1 MTHGLSDQPDRRER
15 SHLSVEGGYTPT
27 SRAVGVMGMDDLD
40 VRTTDNRLLVVDDDD
55 GVRRVVAAILEDEG
69 YEVLT
74 ASDADEAL
82 SVLTDHAVALVV
94 SDVKMPS
101 RDGLWLL
108 RQIRPMYVDTAVIL
122 LTGYGEVDSAVEALK
137 EGAYDYLR
145 KPVRVNE
152 LSAAVVKALDR
163 RRLQRENR
171 AYQTHLEDMVKAKTQ
186 ELGEAYDRTLEALVT
201 ALDARECET
210 GNHSQRVVRVTLA
223 ICDRMGITG
232 DVRANIARGAL
243 LHDIGKIGVPDQV
256 LLKPGKL
263 TDAEWVEMRKHPDI
277 GARILSGIDFLNEAA
292 DIVRAHQERYDG
304 TGYPQGLAGEAIPVG
319 ARIFAVADALDAIVS
334 DRPYRRGQSL
344 DHARKE
350 IAEGA
355 GTQFDPQV
363 VEAFLS
369 LSDEEILRVRK
380 QPSPVRALPRE
391 ADPPN

>member
-1 MTHGLSDQPDRRER
+1 MQQ
-15 SHLSVEGGYTPT
+15 
-27 SRAVGVMGMDDLD
+27 LD
-40 VRTTDNRLLVVDDDD
+40 VPTEDNRLLVVDDDD

-74 ASDADEAL
+74 AREAAEAL
-82 SVLTDHAVALVV
+82 AVLADNSVALVV
-94 SDVKMPS
+94 SDVKMPG

-108 RQIRPMYVDTAVIL
+108 RQIRPSYEDTAVIL
-122 LTGYGEVDSAVEALK
+122 LTGFGEIDSAVQALK
-137 EGAYDYLR
+137 EGAADYLR

-171 AYQTHLEDMVKAKTQ
+171 AYQVHLEDMVLAKTK

-232 DVRANIARGAL
+232 EERAHIARGAL

-263 TDAEWVEMRKHPDI
+263 TDEEWVEMRKHPDI
-277 GARILSGIDFLNEAA
+277 GARILSGIDFLTDAA
-292 DIVRAHQERYDG
+292 EIVLAHQERYDG
-304 TGYPQGLAGEAIPVG
+304 TGYPQGLAGEDIPIG

-334 DRPYRRGQSL
+334 DRPYRRGQSFT
-344 DHARKE
+344 HAREE
-350 IAEGA
+350 ITRGA
-355 GTQFDPQV
+355 GTQFDPRV
-363 VEAFLS
+363 VEAFRQ
-369 LSDEEILRVRK
+369 LSDDELRAARK
-380 QPSPVRALPRE
+380 EQSPIGSRPRAPTDAEQNPSS
-391 ADPPN
+391 